1 MSWREL
7 LQPSDRT
14 VVLPWAGYYTIV
26 MPSTMQTWYLSGKR
40 PPEHGWHVW
49 KTRGRA
55 ATWVRAA
62 DSHEYDHSAFHS
74 YFAYLVG
81 DRAILQ
87 DQFTWNA
94 KTAIELNDSA
104 RALAQLAKVNLIEP
118 GLDHFT
124 RVSVASAPP
133 IGLIYLQQEMPAGA
147 EDEVRQAFLD
157 RAPNVDH
164 VKHVHPALNL
174 AFIWATRQRA
184 EAEERRREL
193 ERKRREEEERLALEA
208 KREELRAK
216 LGDGAG
222 RRELAKVDFF
232 TAAEAALAV
241 GGATLLDVRPNT
253 EAIHEHVV
261 RFRFA
266 GQRFECVCN
275 QTMQI
280 VDAGICLHDHRR
292 DIKGDTWLTLE
303 SLPGVIQQAIDEHRL
318 VKWRHG

>member
-7 LQPSDRT
+7 LEPFERY
-14 VVLPWAGYYTIV
+14 VVLPWVGANTIAL
-26 MPSTMQTWYLSGKR
+26 PTTHQTWYLEGNR
-40 PPEHGWHVW
+40 PPEYGWHVW
-49 KTRGRA
+49 KVAGRIA
-55 ATWVRAA
+55 RWHRVATDDERE
-62 DSHEYDHSAFHS
+62 DFKPLYG
-74 YFAYLVG
+74 YLVG
-81 DRAILQ
+81 DRFILESA
-87 DQFTWNA
+87 FTWNV
-94 KTAIELNDSA
+94 KTAIELNDEH
-104 RALAQLAKVNLIEP
+104 RALAMLAKTYCIEP

-124 RVSVASAPP
+124 RVSV
-133 IGLIYLQQEMPAGA
+133 GELVGGRLVFLQREMPAGA
-147 EDEVRQAFLD
+147 EDDVRQAFLD

-184 EAEERRREL
+184 EADERRREL

-241 GGATLLDVRPNT
+241 GGAALLDVRPST
-253 EAIHEHVV
+253 EKVLEHIV

-266 GQRFECVCN
+266 NQRFECVCN